1 MLTKSKI
8 AFPLAVVLCAAS
20 VPLAT
25 FVIGSVSIA
34 HAGQAGAGGQ
44 RMQGNGAQDYAMV
57 PSGPYVAPKSS
68 GRAQQAPSMRPFTW
82 FEKRWFDYQD
92 QD

>member
-25 FVIGSVSIA
+25 FVIGSVSTA
-34 HAGQAGAGGQ
+34 HAGQAGAGGL
-44 RMQGNGAQDYAMV
+44 RMQGNGAQD
-57 PSGPYVAPKSS
+57 GPYVAPKSS
-68 GRAQQAPSMRPFTW
+68 GQAQQAPSVRPFTW